1 MVPLSWYVVLSA
13 LLFLIGVA
21 GMLFRRNI
29 LVVLM
34 CLELILNA
42 VNLNLVAFSYF
53 LQDLNGQM
61 FAIFVITVTACE
73 VAIALAILVTLLR
86 NRTSLRVDD
95 ITLMRG

>member
-21 GMLFRRNI
+21 GMLYRRNI

-53 LQDLNGQM
+53 LQDLHGQM

-73 VAIALAILVTLLR
+73 VAVALAILVTLLR
-86 NRTSLRVDD
+86 NKTSLRVDD